1 MDISFHTLVYTHI
14 ASVAEWNE
22 RHNIKPK
29 PAIQRKRYTSSK
41 ITSYPEYQTVKVI
54 LFVMYLCI
62 AGVLGF
68 FFPQTLILFMIIG
81 TILFT
86 LLFSADSIWDYK
98 PPSIAYHS
106 QAELIGKR
114 FLFVGEK
121 IHFSETGIKIS
132 NFYTKE
138 EYSFLYTEMSEIVL
152 EYVGMKAEW
161 DIKAS
166 KLSWKHKDKYYEYD
180 LQIDSQYRIK
190 QLIAVIQF
198 LYDKNIAFQEVNDDG
213 KKLHFLR
220 LIETPK
226 TEKKKIIDPH
236 ILSLIAEIG
245 DKED

>member
-1 MDISFHTLVYTHI
+1 MDISFHTLVYTDI

-29 PAIQRKRYTSSK
+29 PLAQKKVNISAKNTNSR
-41 ITSYPEYQTVKVI
+41 EYFIGKMV
-54 LFVMYLCI
+54 LLAMYLCI
-62 AGVLGF
+62 AGILGF
-68 FFPQTLILFMIIG
+68 FFPQTLVIFMIIG
-81 TILFT
+81 VILFT

-121 IHFSETGIKIS
+121 IHFSETGITMS
-132 NFYTKE
+132 NFHTKK
-138 EYSFLYTEMSEIVL
+138 EYSFLYAEMSEIVL

-166 KLSWKHKDKYYEYD
+166 KLSWKHQEKQYEYHI
-180 LQIDSQYRIK
+180 QIDSQYRIK
-190 QLIAVIQF
+190 QLITVIQF
-198 LYDKNIAFQEVNDDG
+198 LYDKNIGFQEVNEDG
-213 KKLHFLR
+213 KKLHFLH
-220 LIETPK
+220 LIEAPK
-226 TEKKKIIDPH
+226 PEKKKAIDPE

-245 DKED
+245 EKEE